1 MEHALFYESSFNVE
15 KKSAQPDHYVPDL
28 NKTCRPNSDFVISR
42 KSDGLILSRYGDDSW
57 FLWPYRNTPRR
68 NSALNFREFPSKI
81 KDDIKWVLFILIYM
95 ADNGRASTLS
105 ISSLAQYMQLLKN
118 LGLFANENN
127 TTPCIVLGS
136 EQLLRKYVDHLIIH
150 GKTFTLFVP
159 LLTQLFSIGVN
170 LTGIQVM
177 NEKTIEEIRK
187 SYSYYFKVR
196 RQHAVIPTRIYSQLI
211 SQYWKIIDIFK
222 ANQGNIT
229 AFIKCCIDNPAYA
242 RCNIVQRRYG
252 YRIKNYLPFFK
263 EAVDAHGLTELF
275 IRFDVQD
282 VSQFSRFLAQIQYTC
297 KELIHAYSG
306 MRDNEVLS
314 LKIDCLHVE
323 KNKHG
328 DIVHLLGETSKLV
341 GQRKTTA
348 WVTSIE
354 IKKAMDV
361 AKSIA
366 ELILHHKGF
375 DPEKTPLFVSVS
387 YFSFT
392 CGEPPLLDEISV
404 NHTFDKKRNHAR
416 HLIDCNVIKILDED
430 VKELE
435 KIDPFRSWQEE
446 PEFQVDNVWR
456 TTTHQWRRSLAFY
469 VAQSGLVSLPTLKR
483 QLQHITRE
491 MTTYY
496 SNGAGFSDLFNN
508 SEHFM
513 HELKKTKPEAD
524 ALAYIYNVL
533 LSDEPIKGA
542 HGHHLNT
549 NEFFESNKTIL
560 LENRKKTIAMFKKGE
575 LAYTETALGAC
586 ISSTPCDKRL
596 LRSFTACFS
605 CPKAAIKISKVD
617 QLVGRQKQFL
627 NQLDTSSIEY
637 QTEKKEL
644 EELLHLQKKIN
655 CSEENKKSRIKRNG
669 ND

>member
-1 MEHALFYESSFNVE
+1 MENALFYESSFNSE
-15 KKSAQPDHYVPDL
+15 KKCAQPDHYVPNL
-28 NKTCRPNSDFVISR
+28 KKICRPNSDFVISR
-42 KSDGLILSRYGDDSW
+42 KNDGSILSRYGDDTW

-68 NSALNFREFPSKI
+68 ISALNFSDFPITI
-81 KDDIKWVLFILIYM
+81 KGDIKWVLFILIYM
-95 ADNGRASTLS
+95 ADNGRVSTLCPA
-105 ISSLAQYMQLLKN
+105 SLAQYMQILKN
-118 LGLFANENN
+118 LGLFSHEKN
-127 TTPCIVLGS
+127 TTPCEVLGS
-136 EQLLRKYVDHLIIH
+136 EQLLRNYVDHLISQ
-150 GKTFTLFVP
+150 GKTFTSFVS

-187 SYSYYFKVR
+187 SYGYYFKAR
-196 RQHAVIPTRIYSQLI
+196 RQHAVIPTRIYSHLI
-211 SQYWKIIDIFK
+211 SQYWNIIDIFK
-222 ANQGNIT
+222 TNQEKI
-229 AFIKCCIDNPAYA
+229 ARLIKSCIADPAYA
-242 RCNIVQRRYG
+242 RCEVVQRRSG
-252 YRIKNYLPFFK
+252 YRIHNYLPFFK
-263 EAVDAHGLTELF
+263 EAAKAHELTEF
-275 IRFDVQD
+275 FSRFKVRDVNQL
-282 VSQFSRFLAQIQYTC
+282 SRFLAQIQYTC

-306 MRDNEVLS
+306 MRDNEALS

-328 DIVHLLGETSKLV
+328 DIVHLFGETSKLV

-354 IKKAMDV
+354 IKKAVDV
-361 AKSIA
+361 AQSIA
-366 ELILHHKGF
+366 NLILQHRGF

-387 YFSFT
+387 YLSFT
-392 CGEPPLLDEISV
+392 CGEPPFLEEISV
-404 NHTFDKKRNHAR
+404 NHGFGKKRNHAH
-416 HLIDCNVIKILDED
+416 HLIDCDVIKILDED
-430 VKELE
+430 IKDLE

-446 PEFQVDNVWR
+446 SAFQVGSMWR

-491 MTTYY
+491 MTIYY

-508 SEHFM
+508 AEHFM
-513 HELKKTKPEAD
+513 HDLKKTKPEAD

-549 NEFFESNKTIL
+549 NEFFESNETIL

-575 LAYTETALGAC
+575 LAYTETALGTC
-586 ISSTPCDKRL
+586 TSSAPCDKRL

-605 CPKAAIKISKVD
+605 CPNAAIKSSKVEL
-617 QLVGRQKQFL
+617 LVNRQKQFL
-627 NQLDTSSIEY
+627 NRLDTSSIEY

-644 EELLHLQKKIN
+644 EQLLHLQKKIN
-655 CSEENKKSRIKRNG
+655 RC
-669 ND
+669 